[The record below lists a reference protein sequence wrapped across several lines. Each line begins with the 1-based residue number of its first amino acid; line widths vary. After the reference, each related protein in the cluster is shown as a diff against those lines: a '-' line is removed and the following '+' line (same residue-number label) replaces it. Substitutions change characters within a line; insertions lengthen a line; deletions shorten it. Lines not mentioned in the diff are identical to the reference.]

1 LKLKNHEL
9 TEDLESRK
17 RKKAK
22 GMIPKKIQEKIPIQ
36 LTAADLCFSLQE
48 TVFAMLT
55 EVTERA
61 MSHCSSK

>member
-1 LKLKNHEL
+1 
-9 TEDLESRK
+9 
-17 RKKAK
+17 
-22 GMIPKKIQEKIPIQ
+22 MIPKKIQEKIPIQ